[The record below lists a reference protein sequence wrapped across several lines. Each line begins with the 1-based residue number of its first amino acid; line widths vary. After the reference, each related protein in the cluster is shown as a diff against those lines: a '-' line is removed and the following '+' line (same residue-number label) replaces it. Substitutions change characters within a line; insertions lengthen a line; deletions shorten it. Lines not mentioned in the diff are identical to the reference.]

1 MASRTSNSPS
11 GDDQVVVNKLSWLIG
26 GAQGSGIN
34 VSAEVFAKACAR
46 AGLFVFSNIEYHSNI
61 TGKHAYYRVRVNQKP
76 IHSPIDGAD
85 LFLALD
91 RESLFG
97 DVDAPYPTHRGHIGQ
112 VTVGGGIIYDAELG
126 VSDDEFGRDDIRLF
140 PVPYGEVL
148 KEGLSRGG
156 VDYEPRR
163 HDIMRNMVSVAASFA
178 LLGMKMDEI
187 VLLLGERLGAHRKHL
202 VDMNEWVLDATADYV
217 NEHYGDD
224 FPVHLQGIDSRA
236 NPMLIRGADASALG
250 KLHAGCSFQSYYPI
264 APATEESEVLT
275 SLQGEFPIIV
285 LQGEDEIAC
294 INMAIGAAHAG
305 ARASTATSGPGF
317 SLMAEGIGFAS
328 VTEAPGPVITIYQR
342 GGPSTGLPTRQAQ
355 GDLRFAVHPG
365 HSEFPHVVLAP
376 GDVQEAL
383 SLTFKAFNYAD
394 QYQLP
399 VIVLMDRFLANSF
412 WTVDE
417 LNFEGLKVNR
427 GELYE
432 PNGSDPYKRHK
443 VTDSGVSPRSVPG
456 QPGGQFVTT
465 SDEHNEYGKISEGIP
480 NRHAQVEKRM
490 RKLAQIERDAPV
502 EDRWELHGT
511 EDADVTVVAWG
522 STKGAILDAHHV
534 VEREG
539 ITVNYLQ
546 IRMLRPFPADAVA
559 TILEKAKMPV
569 LLEDNFEG
577 QLGRLIAEE
586 TGIKI
591 ERMLLKYSGRPFSQ
605 NEVETGL
612 LQAARG
618 EPQRIVL
625 STENSGV

>member
-1 MASRTSNSPS
+1 MPS
-11 GDDQVVVNKLSWLIG
+11 GDYQVLVNKLSWLIG

-46 AGLFVFSNIEYHSNI
+46 AGLIVFSNIEYHSNI
-61 TGKHAYYRVRVNQKP
+61 MGKHAYYRVRVNEKP
-76 IHSPIDGAD
+76 INSPIDGAD

-97 DVDAPYPTHRGHIGQ
+97 DVDAPYPTHRGHINQ
-112 VTVGGGIIYDAELG
+112 VTAGGGIIYDAALG
-126 VSDDEFGRDDIRLF
+126 LSEDEFGRDDVHLF

-148 KEGLSRGG
+148 KEGLGRGG

-178 LLGMKMDEI
+178 LLGMSMDEI
-187 VLLLGERLGAHRKHL
+187 VHLLKERLGEHRQKL
-202 VDMNEWVLDATADYV
+202 VEMNELVLDATADYV
-217 NEHYGDD
+217 HEHYGDD
-224 FPVHLQGIDSRA
+224 FPFHLQGIDSRA
-236 NPMLIRGADASALG
+236 NPMLIRGADASALA

-275 SLQGEFPIIV
+275 SLQNDYPITV

-317 SLMAEGIGFAS
+317 SLIAEGLGFAS
-328 VTEAPGPVITIYQR
+328 ITEAPGLVVTVYQR
-342 GGPSTGLPTRQAQ
+342 GGPSTGLPTRQSQ
-355 GDLRFAVHPG
+355 GDLRFAIHPG

-376 GDVQEAL
+376 GDVQETL

-394 QYQLP
+394 RYQLP

-417 LNFEGLKVNR
+417 LSFEGLQVDR
-427 GELYE
+427 GEFYT
-432 PNGSDPYKRHK
+432 PNGEGDYKRHQI
-443 VTDSGVSPRSVPG
+443 TDSGVSPRSVPG

-490 RKLAQIERDAPV
+490 RKLSQIERDAPV
-502 EDRWELHGT
+502 EDRWELFGT
-511 EDADVTVVAWG
+511 ENADLTVVAWG

-539 ITVNYLQ
+539 ITVNFLQ
-546 IRMLRPFPADAVA
+546 IRMLRPFPAEAVK
-559 TILEKAKMPV
+559 TILEGAKMPV
-569 LLEDNFEG
+569 LLEDNYEG

-586 TGIKI
+586 TGIKL

-605 NEVETGL
+605 NEVEAGL
-612 LQAARG
+612 IQAARG
-618 EPQRIVL
+618 EPERIVL
-625 STENSGV
+625 STEKAGV

>member
-1 MASRTSNSPS
+1 M
-11 GDDQVVVNKLSWLIG
+11 VVNKLSWLIG

-76 IHSPIDGAD
+76 INSPLDGAD

-97 DVDAPYPTHRGHIGQ
+97 DVDAPYPTHRGHISQ
-112 VTVGGGIIYDAELG
+112 VVPGGGIIYDAGLG
-126 VSDDEFGRDDIRLF
+126 LSKEEIGRDDIRLY

-148 KEGLSRGG
+148 KDGLGKGG

-178 LLGMKMDEI
+178 LLGMNMDEI
-187 VLLLGERLGAHRKHL
+187 IHLLEERLGAHRQHL
-202 VDMNEWVLDATADYV
+202 VDMNAMVLEATADWV
-217 NEHYGDD
+217 QEHYGDD
-224 FPVHLQGIDSRA
+224 FPVHLQGIESRA

-275 SLQGEFPIIV
+275 SLQSEYPITV

-317 SLMAEGIGFAS
+317 SLMGEGLGFAS
-328 VTEAPGPVITIYQR
+328 VTEAPGPVLTVYQR
-342 GGPSTGLPTRQAQ
+342 GGPSTGLPTRQSQ
-355 GDLRFAVHPG
+355 GDLRFAIHPG

-376 GDVQEAL
+376 GDIQETL

-412 WTVDE
+412 WTVDK
-417 LNFEGLKVNR
+417 LDFEGLTVNR
-427 GELYE
+427 GEFYT
-432 PNGSDPYKRHK
+432 PNGGDVYKRHK
-443 VTDSGVSPRSVPG
+443 VTESGVSPRSVPG

-490 RKLAQIERDAPV
+490 RKLDQVVRDAPV
-502 EDRWELHGT
+502 EDRWGLHGT

-539 ITVNYLQ
+539 MTVNFLQ
-546 IRMLRPFPADAVA
+546 IRMLRPFPADDVRA
-559 TILEKAKMPV
+559 ILENAKMPI
-569 LLEDNFEG
+569 LLEDNYEG

-605 NEVETGL
+605 NEVEAGI
-612 LQAARG
+612 LQAGRG
-618 EPQRIVL
+618 EPERIVL
-625 STENSGV
+625 STEKSGV